1 MTIIPE
7 NFEKINVSKL
17 PKGKEP
23 NHKIGDLVRVT
34 PGMPEKEFGF
44 YLKEG
49 IGLIVGVNA
58 FRFANLE
65 GYSPNP
71 YYLVEYEVKIAGQD
85 NCVFVL
91 EHSVTTIDID

>member
-1 MTIIPE
+1 MTILPE
-7 NFEKINVSKL
+7 KFERIGIDKL

-23 NHKIGDLVRVT
+23 NHKIGDLVKVR
-34 PGMPEKEFGF
+34 PGEPEKEFGF

-49 IGLIVGVNA
+49 LGLIIGINA

-71 YYLVEYEVKIAGQD
+71 YYLVEYKIKIAGKD
-85 NCVFVL
+85 ECVFVL
-91 EHSVTTIDID
+91 EHSVSKIDKN

>member
-7 NFEKINVSKL
+7 NFEKIDVCKL

-23 NHKIGDLVRVT
+23 NHKIGDLVRVR

-44 YLKEG
+44 YLNEG
-49 IGLIVGVNA
+49 IGLIVGISA

-71 YYLVEYEVKIAGQD
+71 YYLVEYKVKIAGEED
-85 NCVFVL
+85 CVFVL
-91 EHSVTTIDID
+91 EHSVTTIDKD